1 MKSTMKVAGMFILFA
16 LLAYVIVSYSLNT
29 TNSSHNKPYDG
40 KELRIGMVG
49 EAPVVREKQVTFHKI
64 NLQQMKEEN
73 NHLDAIFI
81 SKEFLSKAAAPEFA
95 KVYKELEIP
104 VFFLQSERSYVPFF
118 YEELSYED
126 APDTS
131 VDLSYA
137 TALVPQQGNE
147 MGYWQFGV
155 YNDRRSKR
163 NIQSAYSKMFEA
175 IDQGSINEEEK

>member
-1 MKSTMKVAGMFILFA
+1 MKSTTNIAGLFILFA
-16 LLAYVIVSYSLNT
+16 ILAYVLVSCSLATTDSSLNQSY
-29 TNSSHNKPYDG
+29 NGRALS
-40 KELRIGMVG
+40 IGMVG
-49 EAPVVREKQVTFHKI
+49 GAPDVREKQVSFYPLD
-64 NLQQMKEEN
+64 LQQIKEES

-81 SKEFLSKAAAPEFA
+81 SKEFLSQAAAPELA
-95 KVYKELEIP
+95 KVYKELKIP

-131 VDLSYA
+131 ADLSFA

-155 YNDRRSKR
+155 HKDRRSKR
-163 NIQSAYSKMFEA
+163 NIQSAYSKMFQA
-175 IDQGSINEEEK
+175 IDQGSINDEEG